1 MEEPGGTRVKIRI
14 QLQFPL
20 TMVTEPVVY
29 HLVKD
34 YDLIPNIRKANI
46 DPKTGGYVFMDLEG
60 LQDNLF
66 KALEY
71 LRNSGV
77 VVNAL
82 GVDGAQEWV
91 IR

>member
-1 MEEPGGTRVKIRI
+1 MEDQSGARVKIRI

-20 TMVTEPVVY
+20 QMVTEPIVY

-46 DPKTGGYVFMDLEG
+46 DPNSGGYVFMELDG
-60 LQDNLF
+60 LQENLF

-71 LRNSGV
+71 LRNLGV
-77 VVNAL
+77 EVNAL

-91 IR
+91 IK